1 MPRPSDSTATL
12 RPKRVRPAL
21 AANLKIVRH
30 SRGMT
35 NPKGSDRPNP
45 APRSTSRVP
54 TAGDILAAAQAA
66 VEAAQTAA
74 GQALD
79 SAQVTATTAFDTAV
93 RLPPAS
99 IQLAAQLPDL
109 IQSLTI
115 AVDRLNS
122 TIDRLDRTLALAEPA
137 FVAYDRVLTRLESV
151 TALGEEVVTRL
162 DKLPGVSLLG
172 RIAGAREN
180 PEPEP
185 PEDKSRRSRRK

>member
-1 MPRPSDSTATL
+1 MPRASDNTA
-12 RPKRVRPAL
+12 RPPRPPDTE
-21 AANLKIVRH
+21 NVRH

-35 NPKGSDRPNP
+35 NPKGNDPQDREPRAKP
-45 APRSTSRVP
+45 ASRVP
-54 TAGDILAAAQAA
+54 TPGDVLAAAQAA
-66 VEAAQTAA
+66 AQAAQSAA
-74 GQALD
+74 GQVLD

-115 AVDRLNS
+115 AVERLNS

-137 FVAYDRVLTRLESV
+137 FVAYDKILHRLESL
-151 TALGEEVVTRL
+151 TALGEEVFARL
-162 DKLPGVSLLG
+162 DRLPGVALLG
-172 RIAGAREN
+172 RLTGGRDT

-185 PEDKSRRSRRK
+185 PQDKPGRSRRK

>member
-1 MPRPSDSTATL
+1 
-12 RPKRVRPAL
+12 
-21 AANLKIVRH
+21 
-30 SRGMT
+30 MT
-35 NPKGSDRPNP
+35 NPKGSDRQP
-45 APRSTSRVP
+45 AKPSTSRVP

-66 VEAAQTAA
+66 VEAAQSAA

-79 SAQVTATTAFDTAV
+79 SAQVTASTAFDTAV

-115 AVDRLNS
+115 AVERLNS

-137 FVAYDRVLTRLESV
+137 FVAYDKILTRLEAV
-151 TALGEEVVTRL
+151 TALGEEVFTRL

-172 RIAGAREN
+172 RLTGTREN
-180 PEPEP
+180 PEPVP
-185 PEDKSRRSRRK
+185 PESKSRRSRRK

>member
-1 MPRPSDSTATL
+1 
-12 RPKRVRPAL
+12 
-21 AANLKIVRH
+21 
-30 SRGMT
+30 MT
-35 NPKGSDRPNP
+35 NPKGSDRQP
-45 APRSTSRVP
+45 AKPSTSRVP

-66 VEAAQTAA
+66 VEAAQSAA

-79 SAQVTATTAFDTAV
+79 SAQVTASTAFDTAV

-115 AVDRLNS
+115 AVERLNS

-137 FVAYDRVLTRLESV
+137 FVAYDKILTRLEAA
-151 TALGEEVVTRL
+151 TALGEEVFTRL

-172 RIAGAREN
+172 RLTGTRGN

-185 PEDKSRRSRRK
+185 PEGKSRRSRRK

>member
-1 MPRPSDSTATL
+1 MPRASDNTA
-12 RPKRVRPAL
+12 RPPRPPEL
-21 AANLKIVRH
+21 ENVRH

-35 NPKGSDRPNP
+35 NPKGNDPQDP
-45 APRSTSRVP
+45 ARAKPASRVP
-54 TAGDILAAAQAA
+54 TPGDILAAAQAA
-66 VEAAQTAA
+66 AQAAQTAA

-115 AVDRLNS
+115 AVERLNS

-137 FVAYDRVLTRLESV
+137 FVAYDKILHRLESL
-151 TALGEEVVTRL
+151 TAMGEEVFARL
-162 DKLPGVSLLG
+162 DRLPGVSLLG
-172 RIAGAREN
+172 RLTGGRET

-185 PEDKSRRSRRK
+185 PQDKPGRSRRK